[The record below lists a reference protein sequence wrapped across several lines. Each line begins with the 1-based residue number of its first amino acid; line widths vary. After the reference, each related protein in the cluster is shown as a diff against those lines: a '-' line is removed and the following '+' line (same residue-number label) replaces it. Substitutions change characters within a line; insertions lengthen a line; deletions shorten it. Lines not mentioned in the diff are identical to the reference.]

1 MDESLK
7 ALLITLQPPGQSDAE
22 AAGHLDELKGLVKTL
37 GMTVADGLVVKHRE
51 PHPRLLVGTGK
62 SQEIADRALDLE
74 VDLVVFDDDLS
85 PSQQR
90 NWESDTGLTV
100 IDRQEVILE
109 IFSDRAFTREAV
121 LQVALARMQY
131 SLPRLVRSYAN
142 LSRQRGGARGNRG
155 GGEMQLEVDRRV
167 ILDKIDKLKDELE
180 TVRKHRDRTRHR
192 RDKGNVPTAS
202 IVGYTNAGKS
212 TLLNVLTDAG
222 VLQEDKLF
230 ATLDPTTRRASL
242 GGGVEILLTD
252 TVGFIQKLPH
262 HLVDA
267 FRSTLE
273 EAVHSDFLI
282 HVVDCSHPDWDS
294 HRKTTLEVLGSL
306 GSGTK
311 PQVLVFN
318 KLDALTDDV
327 LRRGLEIQFPEA
339 LFVSLHKGTGLE
351 ALKAKLSETVTTL
364 HVPRLIRLPLDRG
377 DLVGYLY
384 KNAQVLA
391 ERYTD
396 TAIEI
401 EALIPPGALGTVAPF
416 DAGPRP

>member
-1 MDESLK
+1 MDEPLK
-7 ALLITLQPPGQSDAE
+7 AFLVTLQPPGQSDAE
-22 AAGHLDELKGLVKTL
+22 AASHLDELRGLVKTL
-37 GMTVADGLVVKHRE
+37 GMVTIEAMVAKHRE
-51 PHPRLLVGTGK
+51 SHPRLLVGSGK
-62 SQEIADRALDLE
+62 AEEITKRAIDTDA
-74 VDLVVFDDDLS
+74 DLVVFDDELS

-90 NWESDTGLTV
+90 NWETDTGLTV

-109 IFSDRAFTREAV
+109 IFSERAFTREAV

-131 SLPRLVRSYAN
+131 SLPRLTRSYSD

-167 ILDKIDKLKDELE
+167 ILDKIDKLKGELE
-180 TVRKHRDRTRHR
+180 SVRRHRDRTRQR
-192 RDKGNVPTAS
+192 RDKGSMPTAS

-212 TLLNVLTDAG
+212 TLLNLLTDAG

-230 ATLDPTTRRASL
+230 ATLDPTTRRTSL

-273 EAVHSDFLI
+273 EAVQADFLI
-282 HVVDCSHPDWDS
+282 HLVDASHPDWATQS
-294 HRKTTLEVLGSL
+294 KTTLEVLGSL
-306 GSGTK
+306 GAGEK
-311 PQVLVFN
+311 PQILVFN
-318 KLDALTDDV
+318 KIDAMPDEV

-339 LFVSLHKGTGLE
+339 LFVSLLEGTGVD
-351 ALKAKLSETVTTL
+351 ALKQTMAATVKKL
-364 HVPRLIRLPLDRG
+364 HVPRLLRLPLDRG

-391 ERYTD
+391 ERYTE

-401 EALIPPGALGTVAPF
+401 EALVPASAMAMVAAF
-416 DAGPRP
+416 DTEPL

>member
-1 MDESLK
+1 MDEPLK
-7 ALLITLQPPGQSDAE
+7 AFLVTLQPPGQSDTE
-22 AAGHLDELKGLVKTL
+22 AMHHLDELAGLVKTL
-37 GMTVADGLVVKHRE
+37 GMETVESLVVKHRE
-51 PHPRLLVGTGK
+51 NHSRLLIGTGK
-62 SQEIADRALDLE
+62 AQEIADRAQD
-74 VDLVVFDDDLS
+74 VGADLVVFDDDLS

-90 NWESDTGLTV
+90 NWEADTGLTV

-109 IFSDRAFTREAV
+109 IFSERAFTREAV

-131 SLPRLVRSYAN
+131 SLPRLVRSYAS

-180 TVRKHRDRTRHR
+180 VVRKHRDRTRQR
-192 RDKGNVPTAS
+192 REKSSIPTVS

-222 VLQEDKLF
+222 VLQENKLF
-230 ATLDPTTRRASL
+230 ATLDPTTRRAAL
-242 GGGVEILLTD
+242 GNGVEVLLTD

-273 EAVHSDFLI
+273 EAVQADFLV
-282 HVVDCSHPDWDS
+282 HLVDASHPDWDT
-294 HRKTTLEVLGSL
+294 HRTTTLSVLGSL
-306 GSGTK
+306 GSGDK

-318 KLDALTDDV
+318 KVDALPDDV
-327 LRRGLEIQFPEA
+327 LRRGLEIQYPEA
-339 LFVSLHKGTGLE
+339 VFVSLHKGTGLE
-351 ALKAKLSETVTTL
+351 ALKQRLVETVKKL
-364 HVPRLIRLPLDRG
+364 HAPRLLKLPLDRG

-384 KNAQVLA
+384 KHAQVLA

-401 EALIPPGALGTVAPF
+401 EALVPPSAFAAVEAF
-416 DAGPRP
+416 EAKA

>member
-1 MDESLK
+1 MDEPLK
-7 ALLITLQPPGQSDAE
+7 AYLVTLQPPGLGDRDA
-22 AAGHLDELKGLVKTL
+22 ANHLDELQGLVKTL
-37 GMTVADGLVVKHRE
+37 GMETVGTQVVKHRE
-51 PHPRLLVGTGK
+51 SHPRLLVGTGK
-62 SQEIADRALDLE
+62 AEEIAAAAE
-74 VDLVVFDDDLS
+74 AAEADLVIFDDDLS

-90 NWESDTGLTV
+90 NWEADTGLTV

-109 IFSDRAFTREAV
+109 IFSERAFTREAV

-131 SLPRLVRSYAN
+131 SLPRLVRSYAG

-180 TVRKHRDRTRHR
+180 QVRRHRDRTRQK
-192 RDKGNVPTAS
+192 RDKGNLPTVS

-222 VLQEDKLF
+222 VLQENKLF
-230 ATLDPTTRRASL
+230 ATLDPTTRRAGL
-242 GGGVEILLTD
+242 GGGVEVLLTD

-273 EAVHSDFLI
+273 EAVHADFLV
-282 HVVDCSHPDWDS
+282 HVVDASHPDWDS
-294 HRKTTLEVLGSL
+294 HRTTTLKVLSSL
-306 GSGTK
+306 STEEK

-318 KLDALTDDV
+318 KIDALPDPV

-339 LFVSLHKGTGLE
+339 VFVSLHAGTGVE
-351 ALKAKLSETVTTL
+351 ALKQRLVETVKKL
-364 HVPRLIRLPLDRG
+364 HAPRLFRLPLDRG

-384 KNAQVLA
+384 KNAQVLS
-391 ERYTD
+391 EQYTD
-396 TAIEI
+396 AAIEV
-401 EALIPPGALGTVAPF
+401 EALIAPAVLGPVAGF
-416 DAGPRP
+416 DTGPKP

>member
-1 MDESLK
+1 MDEPLK

-22 AAGHLDELKGLVKTL
+22 AQDHLDELKGLVKTL
-37 GMTVADGLVVKHRE
+37 GMETVGAQAVKHRE
-51 PHPRLLVGTGK
+51 HHPRLLIGSGK
-62 SQEIADRALDLE
+62 AVELAELSESLDADVLI
-74 VDLVVFDDDLS
+74 FDDDLS

-90 NWESDTGLTV
+90 NWEADTGLTV

-109 IFSDRAFTREAV
+109 IFSERAFTREAV
-121 LQVALARMQY
+121 LQVALARMRY
-131 SLPRLVRSYAN
+131 SLPRLTRSYGH

-155 GGEMQLEVDRRV
+155 GGEMQLEIDRRV
-167 ILDKIDKLKDELE
+167 ILDKIDKLEDELE
-180 TVRKHRDRTRHR
+180 LVRKHRDRTRQR
-192 RDKGNVPTAS
+192 RDKGSVPSLS

-212 TLLNVLTDAG
+212 TLLNTLTDAG

-242 GGGVEILLTD
+242 GGGIEVLVTD

-273 EAVHSDFLI
+273 EAVNSDVI
-282 HVVDCSHPDWDS
+282 VHVVDASHPNWDG
-294 HRKTTLEVLGSL
+294 HRRTTDEVLAGL
-306 GSGTK
+306 GATGK

-318 KLDALTDDV
+318 KTDATDEV
-327 LRRGLEIQFPEA
+327 LRRGLEIQYPEA
-339 LFVSLHKGTGLE
+339 VFISLHRGTGLE
-351 ALKAKLSETVTTL
+351 VLKTKLVETIKTL
-364 HVPRLIRLPLDRG
+364 HVPKRLKLPLDRG

-384 KNAQVLA
+384 KHAQVLS
-391 ERYTD
+391 ENYTD

-401 EALIPPGALGTVAPF
+401 EALVPPAALAAVAVYVSEE
-416 DAGPRP
+416 

>member
-1 MDESLK
+1 MDEPLK
-7 ALLITLQPPGQSDAE
+7 AFLVTLQPQGQTDAE
-22 AAGHLDELKGLVKTL
+22 AKNHLDELKGLVKTL
-37 GMTVADGLVVKHRE
+37 GMITLEGMVVKLRE
-51 PHPRLLVGTGK
+51 SHPRLLVGTGK
-62 SQEIADRALDLE
+62 AAEITARAVDLE
-74 VDLVVFDDDLS
+74 VDVVVFDDDLS

-90 NWESDTGLTV
+90 NWETDTGLTV

-109 IFSDRAFTREAV
+109 IFSERAFTREAV

-131 SLPRLVRSYAN
+131 SLPRLARSYSH

-155 GGEMQLEVDRRV
+155 GGEMQLEVDRQIIR
-167 ILDKIDKLKDELE
+167 DKIDKLKDELE
-180 TVRKHRDRTRHR
+180 IVRKHRDRTRQR
-192 RDKGNVPTAS
+192 RERASLPMVS

-230 ATLDPTTRRASL
+230 ATLDPTTRRAPL
-242 GGGVEILLTD
+242 GGGVEVLLTD

-273 EAVHSDFLI
+273 EAVHADFLL
-282 HVVDCSHPDWDS
+282 HVVDASHPDWDS
-294 HRKTTLEVLGSL
+294 HRKTTIEVLGTL
-306 GSGTK
+306 GAVGK

-318 KLDALTDDV
+318 KIDALADDV
-327 LRRGLEIQFPEA
+327 LRRGLEIQYPDA
-339 LFVSLHKGTGLE
+339 VFVSLHQGTGVDT
-351 ALKAKLSETVTTL
+351 LKKAMADLVKKL
-364 HVPRLIRLPLDRG
+364 HAPRLFHLPLDRG

-391 ERYTD
+391 ERYTE
-396 TAIEI
+396 TAIEV
-401 EALIPPGALGTVAPF
+401 EALVPPGAMAAVAAF
-416 DAGPRP
+416 DTGSKP

>member
-1 MDESLK
+1 M
-7 ALLITLQPPGQSDAE
+7 
-22 AAGHLDELKGLVKTL
+22 
-37 GMTVADGLVVKHRE
+37 
-51 PHPRLLVGTGK
+51 
-62 SQEIADRALDLE
+62 
-74 VDLVVFDDDLS
+74 
-85 PSQQR
+85 
-90 NWESDTGLTV
+90 
-100 IDRQEVILE
+100 
-109 IFSDRAFTREAV
+109 
-121 LQVALARMQY
+121 QVALARMQY

-180 TVRKHRDRTRHR
+180 VVRKHRDRTRQK
-192 RDKGNVPTAS
+192 RDKGNVPTVS

-212 TLLNVLTDAG
+212 TLLNVLTDAK

-242 GGGVEILLTD
+242 GGGVEVLLTD

-273 EAVHSDFLI
+273 EAVHADFLV
-282 HVVDCSHPDWDS
+282 HVVDASHSDWDT
-294 HRKTTLEVLGSL
+294 HRTTTLSVLASL
-306 GSGTK
+306 SNEEK
-311 PQVLVFN
+311 PQLLVFN
-318 KLDALTDDV
+318 KIDAMVDDV

-339 LFVSLHKGTGLE
+339 LFVSLHQGTGLE
-351 ALKAKLSETVTTL
+351 ALKIRMAETVKKL
-364 HVPRLIRLPLDRG
+364 HVPRLLVLPLDRG

-384 KNAQVLA
+384 KHAQVLA

-401 EALIPPGALGTVAPF
+401 EALVPPSALSAVAAF
-416 DAGPRP
+416 DQGPRP

>member
-1 MDESLK
+1 MDEPLK
-7 ALLITLQPPGQSDAE
+7 ALLVTLQPPGQNDAE
-22 AAGHLDELKGLVKTL
+22 AQEHLDELKGLVTTL
-37 GMTVADGLVVKHRE
+37 GMETAGALVVKHRE
-51 PHPRLLVGTGK
+51 HHPRLLVGSGK
-62 SQEIADRALDLE
+62 AVELADRAEELEADLI
-74 VDLVVFDDDLS
+74 VFDDDLS

-109 IFSDRAFTREAV
+109 IFSERAFTREAV
-121 LQVALARMQY
+121 LQVALARMRY
-131 SLPRLVRSYAN
+131 SLPRLTRSYGH

-155 GGEMQLEVDRRV
+155 GGEMQLEIDRRV
-167 ILDKIDKLKDELE
+167 ILDKIDKLEDELE
-180 TVRKHRDRTRHR
+180 LVRKHRDRTRQR
-192 RDKGNVPTAS
+192 RDKGSVPTLS

-212 TLLNVLTDAG
+212 TLLNKLTDAG

-242 GGGVEILLTD
+242 GGGVEALVTD

-273 EAVHSDFLI
+273 EAVHADVLV
-282 HVVDCSHPDWDS
+282 HVVDASHPNWDG
-294 HRKTTLEVLGSL
+294 HRRTTDEVLAGL
-306 GSGTK
+306 GATGK

-318 KLDALTDDV
+318 KTDAADEV

-339 LFVSLHKGTGLE
+339 VFISLRQNVGVD
-351 ALKAKLSETVTTL
+351 ALKTRLVETVKTL
-364 HVPRLIRLPLDRG
+364 HVPKKLKLPLDRG

-384 KNAQVLA
+384 KNAQVLS
-391 ERYTD
+391 ENYTD

-401 EALIPPGALGTVAPF
+401 VALVPPAALAAVAAF
-416 DAGPRP
+416 ASDE

>member
-1 MDESLK
+1 MDEPLK
-7 ALLITLQPPGQSDAE
+7 AFLVTLQPQGQTDAE
-22 AAGHLDELKGLVKTL
+22 AKNHLDELKGLVTTL
-37 GMTVADGLVVKHRE
+37 GMVPLEGMVVKLRE
-51 PHPRLLVGTGK
+51 NHPRLLVGSGK
-62 SQEIADRALDLE
+62 AIEIAARAADLE
-74 VDLVVFDDDLS
+74 IDVVVFDDDLS

-90 NWESDTGLTV
+90 NWETDTGLTV

-109 IFSDRAFTREAV
+109 IFSERAFTREAV

-131 SLPRLVRSYAN
+131 SLPRLARSYSH

-155 GGEMQLEVDRRV
+155 GGEMQLEVDRQIIR
-167 ILDKIDKLKDELE
+167 DKIDKLKDELE
-180 TVRKHRDRTRHR
+180 TVRKHRDRTRQR
-192 RDKGNVPTAS
+192 RERASLPTVS

-230 ATLDPTTRRASL
+230 ATLDPTTRRAAL
-242 GGGVEILLTD
+242 GGGVEVLLTD

-273 EAVHSDFLI
+273 EAVHADFLI
-282 HVVDCSHPDWDS
+282 HVIDAAHPDWDS
-294 HRKTTLEVLGSL
+294 HRRTTIDVLHSL
-306 GSGTK
+306 GSVDK

-318 KLDALTDDV
+318 KIDALADDV

-339 LFVSLHKGTGLE
+339 VFVSLHQGKGVDV
-351 ALKAKLSETVTTL
+351 LKAAMSALVKKL
-364 HVPRLIRLPLDRG
+364 HAPRLFRLPLDRG

-396 TAIEI
+396 TAIEV
-401 EALIPPGALGTVAPF
+401 EALVPPGAMSAVAAFETGAKP
-416 DAGPRP
+416 